1 MLAAAVA
8 MSTPTAASPLE
19 TVTRNHGAA
28 MASRHGRRVP
38 AHFGSV
44 GAEEAVCLRSV
55 GMADRSDRDTFELRG
70 TSGDLENALVAVGE
84 YAWCSF
90 VSADRA
96 LVRSE
101 HEHAS
106 ACASLLANLE
116 GLTASN
122 RTAAY
127 AAIGLIGP
135 RAKQLLMEIDL
146 NPSGVIIQEARGC
159 YEVILP
165 AERGPELWEYLL
177 DAGAPYGLAC
187 VGHDALDRL
196 AVAHRFDQP

>member
-1 MLAAAVA
+1 
-8 MSTPTAASPLE
+8 MSTPIAVSPLE
-19 TVTRNHGAA
+19 TVARNHGAT
-28 MASRHGRRVP
+28 MATRHGRRVP

-70 TSGDLENALVAVGE
+70 TPSAVERALVAVGE

-96 LVRSE
+96 LVRCERE
-101 HEHAS
+101 HTA
-106 ACASLLANLE
+106 ACASLLANLD
-116 GLTASN
+116 GLTATN

-135 RAKQLLMEIDL
+135 RAKELLLEVDL
-146 NPSGVIIQEARGC
+146 NPSGVIIQEALGC
-159 YEVILP
+159 YEVVLP

-177 DAGAPYGLAC
+177 EAGAPYDLAC

-196 AVAHRFDQP
+196 AAAHRFDRR

>member
-1 MLAAAVA
+1 
-8 MSTPTAASPLE
+8 MSSQIAASPLE
-19 TVTRNHGAA
+19 TVARNHGAA

-44 GAEEAVCLRSV
+44 AAEEAVCLRSV

-70 TSGDLENALVAVGE
+70 TPSTVESALVTVGE

-90 VSADRA
+90 VAADRA
-96 LVRSE
+96 LARCE
-101 HEHAS
+101 HEHAGV
-106 ACASLLANLE
+106 CATLLSSHE
-116 GLTASN
+116 GLVATN

-135 RAKQLLMEIDL
+135 RAKELLLEVDL
-146 NPSGVIIQEARGC
+146 IPSGQIVQEALGC
-159 YEVILP
+159 YEILLP
-165 AERGPELWEYLL
+165 AGQGPQLWDSLL
-177 DAGAPYGLAC
+177 EAGAPYDLAC

-196 AVAHRFDQP
+196 TAAHRMGYSDQP